1 MPEAGGSGDCVR
13 LPDQD
18 IVAWVSAN
26 VIPFEAELRAKLRR
40 RCASPAEVDDLIQD
54 VYYRILKS
62 SSVAHVRDPKAFLMQ
77 TAKNILIDRMRHD
90 AVVSIDAVAN
100 LEELDMPES
109 APSAERVAL
118 ARAELKWVL
127 GLVSNLP
134 DRCRQVFRARKIY
147 GLSQDETA
155 TSLGITE
162 NVVEKEMMRGL
173 KLVSQMVAQV
183 GMDGCAPPGKPVA
196 GTRTLR
202 KRNV

>member
-1 MPEAGGSGDCVR
+1 MGTAS
-13 LPDQD
+13 LPDPA

-40 RCASPAEVDDLIQD
+40 RCDSASEVDDLIQD

-62 SSVAHVRDPKAFLMQ
+62 GSLEHVRDPKAFLMQ
-77 TAKNILIDRMRHD
+77 TAKNILIDRARRD
-90 AVVSIDAVAN
+90 AIVSIDAVAN
-100 LEELDMPES
+100 LDELDVADS
-109 APSAERVAL
+109 APSPERVAL

-127 GLVSNLP
+127 GLVSTLP
-134 DRCRQVFRARKIY
+134 DRCRQVFRARKVY

-155 TSLGITE
+155 ASLGITE

-183 GMDGCAPPGKPVA
+183 GVDGCAELPKPAA
-196 GTRTLR
+196 GTRMSR
-202 KRNV
+202 RRNV

>member
-1 MPEAGGSGDCVR
+1 MH
-13 LPDQD
+13 LPDPD

-40 RCASPAEVDDLIQD
+40 RCSSPSEVDDLIQD

-62 SSVAHVRDPKAFLMQ
+62 DSVEHVRDPKAFLMQ
-77 TAKNILIDRMRHD
+77 TAKNILIDRLRHD
-90 AVVSIDAVAN
+90 AVVHIEAVAN
-100 LEELDMPES
+100 LEELDLPES

-134 DRCRQVFRARKIY
+134 DRCKRVFRARKIY

-155 TSLGITE
+155 ASLGITE
-162 NVVEKEMMRGL
+162 NVVEKEMSRGL
-173 KLVSQMVAQV
+173 KLVAQMVAEV
-183 GMDGCAPPGKPVA
+183 GMDGCAVAGKPVP

>member
-1 MPEAGGSGDCVR
+1 MS
-13 LPDQD
+13 LPDSAT
-18 IVAWVSAN
+18 VAWVSAN

-40 RCASPAEVDDLIQD
+40 RCESASEVDDLIQD
-54 VYYRILKS
+54 VYYRILKMD
-62 SSVAHVRDPKAFLMQ
+62 SVEHVRDAKAFLMQ
-77 TAKNILIDRMRHD
+77 TAKNILIDRVRRD
-90 AVVSIDAVAN
+90 AVVYIDSVAN
-100 LEELDMPES
+100 LDDLDVADA
-109 APSAERVAL
+109 APSPERVAL

-134 DRCRQVFRARKIY
+134 DRCKQVFRARKIY
-147 GLSQDETA
+147 GMSQDETA

-183 GMDGCAPPGKPVA
+183 AVDGGAMPEQPVS
-196 GTRTLR
+196 GVRTLR

>member
-1 MPEAGGSGDCVR
+1 MS
-13 LPDQD
+13 LPDPA

-40 RCASPAEVDDLIQD
+40 RCADASEVDDLIQD

-62 SSVAHVRDPKAFLMQ
+62 GSLDHVRDPKAFLMQ
-77 TAKNILIDRMRHD
+77 TAKNILIDRVRRD
-90 AVVSIDAVAN
+90 AIVHIDAVAN
-100 LEELDMPES
+100 LDELDVADS
-109 APSAERVAL
+109 APSPERVAL

-127 GLVSNLP
+127 GLVSKLP
-134 DRCRQVFRARKIY
+134 DRCKQVFRARKVY

-155 TSLGITE
+155 ASLGITE

-183 GMDGCAPPGKPVA
+183 GVDGGAGPAKPAA
-196 GTRTLR
+196 GMRVLR